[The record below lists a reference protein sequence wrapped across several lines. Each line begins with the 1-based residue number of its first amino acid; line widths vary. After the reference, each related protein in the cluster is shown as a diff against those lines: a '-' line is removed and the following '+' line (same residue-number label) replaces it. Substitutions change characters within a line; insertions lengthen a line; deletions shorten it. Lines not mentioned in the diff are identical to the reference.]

1 LIKEKENLKIIQS
14 ETENIVKKLKND
26 IESKEKLLNDTKL
39 ENNDL
44 KLKVNEINAIMN
56 SNKTL

>member
-1 LIKEKENLKIIQS
+1 LDKEKENLKVIQS
-14 ETENIVKKLKND
+14 ENENITKKLKND

-39 ENNDL
+39 ENDDL
-44 KLKVNEINAIMN
+44 KQKVNEINATMN